1 MLTFILERREE
12 LRLNPDDRATAVQTH
27 GIGTTDNTNHL
38 NRTRH
43 MQWLKLTAPSMKPD
57 EHSLGMEEK
66 PGALISA
73 GHTSGAEGVGRA
85 SQRPYQ
91 YASASQTAERA
102 MASTR
107 ETNPYAS
114 PSKTTESPSGVRASK
129 RNRWIFQLAMAG
141 NSALNISLV
150 TGATIPKVRAT
161 CRAMGVWEKL
171 PTEQEG
177 VDGAAHRL

>member
-1 MLTFILERREE
+1 MISFILERREE

-43 MQWLKLTAPSMKPD
+43 MQWLKSTEPSMKP
-57 EHSLGMEEK
+57 EEPSLGMEEK

-73 GHTSGAEGVGRA
+73 GHTNGVEARAEN
-85 SQRPYQ
+85 SPPQCQ
-91 YASASQTAERA
+91 SASASQTAGRA

-107 ETNPYAS
+107 ETSPCAS
-114 PSKTTESPSGVRASK
+114 LSKTTERPSGVRASK

-177 VDGAAHRL
+177 C